1 MLKIVATE
9 GTGGEVMLHLEGQ
22 VIGPWVE
29 ELRQTCVPI
38 LARRSHLSL
47 DLSTVTFVNREGA
60 GLLGCLR
67 NRRVALLNCT
77 ALVAEQLKAQEA

>member
-1 MLKIVATE
+1 MLRIVATE
-9 GTGGEVMLHLEGQ
+9 NSGGEVVLHLEGQ

-29 ELRQTCVPI
+29 ELRQACVPI
-38 LARRSHLSL
+38 LSREASLSL
-47 DLSTVTFVNREGA
+47 DLSTVSFVNREGA

-77 ALVAEQLKAQEA
+77 ALVAEQLKPQEV

>member
-9 GTGGEVMLHLEGQ
+9 SSGGEVMLHLEGQ
-22 VIGPWVE
+22 VIGAWVE

-38 LARRSHLSL
+38 LARGVPLAL
-47 DLSTVTFVNREGA
+47 DLSTVSFVNREGV

-67 NRRVALLNCT
+67 DRRVALLNCSG
-77 ALVAEQLKAQEA
+77 LVAEQLKAQEG